1 MTDTTW
7 KDVDRY
13 LVDLLHKKDDAL
25 DHALQASAAAGLPP
39 IAVTP
44 PGGQLLLILARLVGA
59 RRILEI
65 GTLGGYS
72 TIWLA
77 RAVGAG
83 GLVTT
88 LELDEKHAKVA
99 AANVAYAGLEAIVDI
114 RLGRAAD
121 SLAALHAEGGVP
133 YDMIFIDADKASI
146 PEYFTWALRL
156 ARPGSLILVDNVI
169 RNGAVI
175 DASSTDPNVIGVRRF
190 NEMLA
195 VEPRVTA
202 TTIQTVGAKGYDGMT
217 FAIVNASRTDG
228 K

>member
-1 MTDTTW
+1 MTDTVW
-7 KDVDRY
+7 ADVDRY
-13 LVDLLHKKDDAL
+13 LVDLLHSKDDAL
-25 DHALQASAAAGLPP
+25 DHALQASASADLPP

-44 PGGQLLLILARLVGA
+44 AGGKLLHILARLIGA
-59 RRILEI
+59 RRILEV

-77 RAVGAG
+77 RAAGPG

-88 LELDEKHAKVA
+88 LELDERHAKIA
-99 AANVAYAGLEAIVDI
+99 ADNVAYAGLSSSVDI

-121 SLAALHAEGGVP
+121 TLATIHAAGGEP

-146 PEYFTWALRL
+146 PEYFAWALKL
-156 ARPGSLILVDNVI
+156 SRPGSLILVDNVI

-175 DASSTDPNVIGVRRF
+175 DATSTDPNIIGVRKF
-190 NEMLA
+190 NEMLSR
-195 VEPRVTA
+195 ETRVTA

-217 FAIVNASRTDG
+217 FVVVN
-228 K
+228 

>member
-1 MTDTTW
+1 MTDTVW
-7 KDVDRY
+7 NDVDRY
-13 LVDLLHKKDDAL
+13 LVDVLHQKDDAL
-25 DHALQASAAAGLPP
+25 DRALQASAAAGLPP

-44 PGGQLLLILARLVGA
+44 PGGKLLHILARLVGA

-88 LELDEKHAKVA
+88 LELDEKHAEVA
-99 AANVAYAGLEAIVDI
+99 AANVAYAGLSSAVDI
-114 RLGRAAD
+114 RLGRATET
-121 SLAALHAEGGVP
+121 LAAIHAEGGEP

-156 ARPGSLILVDNVI
+156 LRPGALILVDNVI

-190 NEMLA
+190 NEMLSR
-195 VEPRVTA
+195 ESRVTA
-202 TTIQTVGAKGYDGMT
+202 TTIQMVGAKGYDGMT
-217 FAIVNASRTDG
+217 FAIVNS
-228 K
+228 